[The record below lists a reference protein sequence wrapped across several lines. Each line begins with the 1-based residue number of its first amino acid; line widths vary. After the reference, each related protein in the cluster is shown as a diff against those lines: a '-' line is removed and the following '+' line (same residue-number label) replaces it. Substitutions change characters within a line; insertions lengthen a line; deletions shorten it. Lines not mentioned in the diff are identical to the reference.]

1 MTTYGHLPNQF
12 LHIPVSPSP
21 ISVGIDQR
29 QARSNSERTT
39 IETRH
44 LKIFVAVY
52 RHRSF
57 TKASELLH
65 TSQPT
70 ISEHIRNLETR
81 LDCRLFDRL
90 GRSIMPTPEA
100 DILYPRALAILE
112 DIRKLEEQV
121 TSTGKAISGE
131 LIIGASTIPGTYIL
145 PEIAAAFKLKHPA
158 ISFEIRINDS
168 AQIAGAVLNHEI
180 MLGIVGAKMV
190 SKKLNYHQF
199 IEDELVLAA
208 STKRKIKP
216 TITVEEL
223 QKLPFLLRE
232 EGSGTRKTLEGFL
245 SRKGA
250 DVTGLDVCAVLG
262 SSTAIQEAIKSD
274 LGVSII
280 SRYAIQDGLR
290 FKQIKE
296 IAIKDMPMQRNFYII
311 TAKKRTLPNQ
321 YQIFLNSMLNGH
333 SD

>member
-1 MTTYGHLPNQF
+1 
-12 LHIPVSPSP
+12 
-21 ISVGIDQR
+21 
-29 QARSNSERTT
+29 
-39 IETRH
+39 
-44 LKIFVAVY
+44 VY
-52 RHRSF
+52 KHKSF

-70 ISEHIRNLETR
+70 ISEHIRNLELR

-90 GRSIMPTPEA
+90 GRSIMPTLEA

-112 DIRKLEEQV
+112 DIRKLEEEV

-145 PEIAAAFKLKHPA
+145 PEIAADFKLKHPG

-168 AQIAGAVLNHEI
+168 AQVVSAVLAHEI
-180 MLGIVGAKMV
+180 MLGIVGAKMI
-190 SKKLNYHQF
+190 SRKLNYQPL

-208 STKRKIKP
+208 STKRKIP
-216 TITVEEL
+216 STIAIEKL
-223 QKLPFLLRE
+223 QELPFLMRE
-232 EGSGTRKTLEGFL
+232 EGSGTRKTIEGFL
-245 SRKGA
+245 ARKGV
-250 DVTGLDVCAVLG
+250 DINQLDTCAVLG
-262 SSTAIQEAIKSD
+262 SSAAIQEAIKSD

-280 SRYAIQDGLR
+280 SRYAIQDGLK

-296 IAIKDMPMQRNFYII
+296 ITIEDLPMRRNFYII

-321 YQIFLNSMLNGH
+321 YQVFLNSML
-333 SD
+333 DQP